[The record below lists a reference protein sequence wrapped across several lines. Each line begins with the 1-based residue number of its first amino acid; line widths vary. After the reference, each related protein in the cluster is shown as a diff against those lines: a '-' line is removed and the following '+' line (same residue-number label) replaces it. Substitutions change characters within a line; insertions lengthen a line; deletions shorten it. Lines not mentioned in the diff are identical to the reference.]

1 MAEFHWVGS
10 TAGNI
15 NSLRWGNTSNWRVV
29 QNGIAGS
36 TAPGGT
42 LARLVPATRLPL
54 GHDVIFIGTPNHLS
68 ATYVNPYQPAR
79 YNVFSP
85 CLFGGVTTAT
95 DKVWEGITAG
105 TASVN
110 KNGPATIRVSPRY
123 PFSRVGGYVDAEILN
138 EWTSYTNSLL
148 GTAFNGWTLSSGT
161 EYDNAQY
168 TATNWFGT
176 TGGISFA
183 QQTSYGIRSRGPVIN
198 GAHNRTTI
206 TLIGLTSGATGA
218 AINPTNDGSQN
229 RVIIQPEY
237 SLPFGGAGNSPVEGF
252 TGQAFPTNP
261 TGEVIYDS
269 ASVVCSGHWNAIG
282 SEYGGS
288 AYRNANI
295 TLNGAKVNAFIL
307 KPNTYY
313 TASGPASAVTVS
325 QNITSPATSALVL
338 GTIYI
343 DETSSL
349 RYVNIGNIKRYATD
363 SSVVVLGDI
372 TPTGGFACLLP
383 SGASLGASGG
393 VLYTNGSLVVE
404 SPSEIASGDTDGAL
418 LRLGFSQYD
427 GSTKST
433 TSIDKVY
440 ALQNTTASTTSVIDG
455 PLDISEFHLHGGIL
469 EKGIAIQDSAAVTID
484 NLYMYGNAVYDQST
498 NPSHYNSTIKI
509 RAISNSVSVKPGAQ
523 TTLDVGHVDNN

>member
-29 QNGIAGS
+29 QNGVPGS

-42 LARLVPATRLPL
+42 LARFVPATRLPFGNDL
-54 GHDVIFIGTPNHLS
+54 VYIGTPNHLS
-68 ATYVNPYQPAR
+68 ATYVSAYQPAR

-95 DKVWEGITAG
+95 DKVWEGSTAG
-105 TASVN
+105 TASLN
-110 KNGPATIRVSPRY
+110 KHGQVTMRVSPRY
-123 PFSRVGGYVDAEILN
+123 PFSRLGGYVDAEILN
-138 EWTSYTNSLL
+138 EWTSHTNSLL

-176 TGGISFA
+176 SGGISFA
-183 QQTSYGIRSRGPVIN
+183 QQTSYGIRTRGGVIN

-206 TLIGLTSGATGA
+206 TVIGLTSGATGA
-218 AINPTNDGSQN
+218 AVNTMTDGTNNS
-229 RVIIQPEY
+229 VVMQPEY
-237 SLPFGGAGNSPVEGF
+237 ALPFGGVGNRLLEGF

-261 TGEVIYDS
+261 SGEVLYDS
-269 ASVVCSGHWNAIG
+269 ASVVCSGHWNTIR
-282 SEYGGS
+282 SEV
-288 AYRNANI
+288 AYRNGNI
-295 TLNGAKVNAFIL
+295 TVNGAKVNALIVQPARYL
-307 KPNTYY
+307 
-313 TASGPASAVTVS
+313 TASGPQDAVTITS
-325 QNITSPATSALVL
+325 YITSPATSALVL
-338 GTIYI
+338 GTIYL

-349 RYVNIGNIKRYATD
+349 RYVHLGNIKRYATD

-372 TPTGGFACLLP
+372 TPSGGFACILP
-383 SGASLGASGG
+383 AGASSGASGG

-440 ALQNTTASTTSVIDG
+440 ALQNTTTSTTSVIDG
-455 PLDISEFHLHGGIL
+455 PVDISELHLHGGIL
-469 EKGIAIQDSAAVTID
+469 EKGIALQDSAVVTID

-509 RAISNSVSVKPGAQ
+509 RAISNSVTVKPGGQ